1 MVNEKRMLTLR
12 EVSEQLNVSRRT
24 IERYIAKGLITAV
37 KYDKAIR
44 IAQSEIERFKMD
56 RRIIAHETK

>member
-1 MVNEKRMLTLR
+1 MTTGERMLTLK

-24 IERYIAKGLITAV
+24 IERYIAKGLLVAV

-44 IAQSEIERFKMD
+44 VAQSEIDRFKMD
-56 RRIIAHETK
+56 RRTG